1 MGTLPQTR
9 AHPLL
14 KRSLR
19 LTTLSLPAQETG
31 RRCGVWLRGLRGE
44 RNSALAGSGGWRW
57 RRLCA

>member
-44 RNSALAGSGGWRW
+44 RNGALAGSGGWR
-57 RRLCA
+57 